1 MPPPYEREA
10 FGHTLSELYLV
21 EGLPFKQVMD
31 IMKERYQFTPR
42 LEEIYT
48 RMVYLTS

>member
-1 MPPPYEREA
+1 MPPPYDWEA
-10 FGHTLSELYLV
+10 VRHTLSELYLV
-21 EGLPFKQVMD
+21 EGLPLKQVMD

-48 RMVYLTS
+48 MMVYLIS